1 MPWCWTSNCDGLIRG
16 GPATSWKGRRCG
28 LGPMR
33 SASYVNS
40 KCTRSLSM
48 SEPATT
54 TQAASAATSTSPK
67 FELCFEFFDHP
78 LQRVVQPLLLACECS
93 TPYLS
98 MILTCQLNP
107 FWVKKLGQDL
117 ELSSAN
123 FTTPHFFHPINI
135 LKTLGAWRCHGR
147 LKVVDS

>member
-1 MPWCWTSNCDGLIRG
+1 
-16 GPATSWKGRRCG
+16 
-28 LGPMR
+28 
-33 SASYVNS
+33 
-40 KCTRSLSM
+40 M

-67 FELCFEFFDHP
+67 FFEHP

-98 MILTCQLNP
+98 MILTMSGKPILS
-107 FWVKKLGQDL
+107 KKTRPG
-117 ELSSAN
+117 AN